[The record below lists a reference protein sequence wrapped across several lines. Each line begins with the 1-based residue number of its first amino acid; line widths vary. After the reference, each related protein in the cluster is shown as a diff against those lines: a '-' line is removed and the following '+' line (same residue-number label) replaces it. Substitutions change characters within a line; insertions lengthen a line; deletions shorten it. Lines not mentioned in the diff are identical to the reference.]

1 MKQTIIKKT
10 NSNRLFTHLSAFA
23 AIIFLLTAGCGNS
36 DGPAQY
42 DGLTSLNSFT
52 AATLDGNEFTE
63 KNFSDYDVTIIN
75 VWSTTCG
82 PCINEMPHLA
92 EYQKNLDDNVQMIT
106 YCMDGSS
113 KGDKAREI
121 LDGSGYEG
129 ITLIEG
135 DKDLETFSDEIRYFP
150 TTIFVDSK
158 GNIIGEALIGAPSD
172 FKKAYDVKLSNTFLL
187 LGK

>member
-1 MKQTIIKKT
+1 MITRKNEHKGFFL
-10 NSNRLFTHLSAFA
+10 RPAAFA
-23 AIIFLLTAGCGNS
+23 AIILLLTAGCGNS
-36 DGPAQY
+36 KGPSQY

-129 ITLIEG
+129 ITLTGG
-135 DKDLETFSDEIRYFP
+135 DKDLETFSNEIMYFP
-150 TTIFVDSK
+150 TMIFVDRK